1 MAIPLKR
8 AKRRAQRAR
17 RRAHQHAPQ
26 ADWVVWDGTRQ
37 LALSWHLR
45 IDTEQFQQQL
55 RPCGLALQDAANA
68 MHRVGDVGVATAT
81 ALQGLHAAIDRAN
94 RRDRLAVRIAATSLM
109 SVREALDLVAEC
121 EKHGIAPEWV
131 AELSAYGLG
140 FESVLVALGHQLTEG
155 YPPARLAYPD
165 SVR

>member
-37 LALSWHLR
+37 LALSWRLR
-45 IDTEQFQQQL
+45 ADTERFQQQQL

-94 RRDRLAVRIAATSLM
+94 RRDRLAVRIAATSLL
-109 SVREALDLVAEC
+109 SVGEALDLVAEC
-121 EKHGIAPEWV
+121 EKQGIDPERT
-131 AELSAYGLG
+131 AELSTLGLDPQ
-140 FESVLVALGHQLTEG
+140 VALRGLTEAG
-155 YPPARLAYPD
+155 REVL
-165 SVR
+165 R

>member
-45 IDTEQFQQQL
+45 ADTERFQQQAITAVM
-55 RPCGLALQDAANA
+55 ALQDAQDG
-68 MHRVGDVGVATAT
+68 HRNGARAVPLRTDHRTGGGRVTGS
-81 ALQGLHAAIDRAN
+81 ALQGLHTAIDRAN
-94 RRDRLAVRIAATSLM
+94 RLDRLVARIAATSLV

-121 EKHGIAPEWV
+121 EKHGIDPERI
-131 AELSAYGLG
+131 AELSAFGLDPQAAFRG
-140 FESVLVALGHQLTEG
+140 LTEAG
-155 YPPARLAYPD
+155 REVLK
-165 SVR
+165 

>member
-1 MAIPLKR
+1 MAIPTKR

-37 LALSWHLR
+37 LALSWRLR
-45 IDTEQFQQQL
+45 ADTERFQQQL
-55 RPCGLALQDAANA
+55 R
-68 MHRVGDVGVATAT
+68 VATAT

-94 RRDRLAVRIAATSLM
+94 RRDRLVARIAATSLL

-121 EKHGIAPEWV
+121 EKHGIDPERI
-131 AELSAYGLG
+131 AELSALGLDPQ
-140 FESVLVALGHQLTEG
+140 VAIRGLTEAG
-155 YPPARLAYPD
+155 REVLK
-165 SVR
+165 

>member
-1 MAIPLKR
+1 MANPTKR

-37 LALSWHLR
+37 LALSWRLR
-45 IDTEQFQQQL
+45 IDTERFQQQL

-68 MHRVGDVGVATAT
+68 MHRMGDVGVATAT
-81 ALQGLHAAIDRAN
+81 ALQGLHTAIDRAN
-94 RRDRLAVRIAATSLM
+94 TAARIAATSLM

-121 EKHGIAPEWV
+121 EKHGIDPERI
-131 AELSAYGLG
+131 AELSALGLDPQA
-140 FESVLVALGHQLTEG
+140 ALRGLTEAG
-155 YPPARLAYPD
+155 REVLK
-165 SVR
+165 

>member
-8 AKRRAQRAR
+8 AKRRAQHAR

-55 RPCGLALQDAANA
+55 QRCG
-68 MHRVGDVGVATAT
+68 
-81 ALQGLHAAIDRAN
+81 
-94 RRDRLAVRIAATSLM
+94 S
-109 SVREALDLVAEC
+109 
-121 EKHGIAPEWV
+121 
-131 AELSAYGLG
+131 
-140 FESVLVALGHQLTEG
+140 ALGLDPQAALRGLTEAG
-155 YPPARLAYPD
+155 REVLK
-165 SVR
+165 